1 MHYSSVEMLVFAE
14 VMHVWRQGT
23 HRNSVIC
30 PHFKKKVRSV
40 MVWISI
46 TAGFG
51 SQLSHYFYFFKVTK
65 EILRKNDGKQ
75 LFLMLETVKLKEG
88 THEHR
93 LKISE
98 CNL

>member
-1 MHYSSVEMLVFAE
+1 
-14 VMHVWRQGT
+14 
-23 HRNSVIC
+23 
-30 PHFKKKVRSV
+30 

-46 TAGFG
+46 TNWLWK
-51 SQLSHYFYFFKVTK
+51 SIISLLLFFPKVTK

-88 THEHR
+88 THEHH

-98 CNL
+98 YNLLKTWKD